1 MVSAPQTTETPSR
14 NRVASGLDRFFSI
27 TQRGSTIPREVRG
40 GLVSFVTMAYI
51 VILNPLILGGF
62 SADQAAKDVTGGWL
76 ENAQV
81 AAATGLVAGLMTIAM
96 GVIANL
102 PFGIAAGLGINSF
115 LAVSVVHQVTWA
127 EAMGLVVIN
136 GIIIVILAL
145 TGIRTM
151 IFTAVP
157 AQLKAAITVG
167 IGLFIAFIGLV
178 DSGFV
183 RSSGLASPPLQL
195 GEDGSVGALPT
206 IVFLI
211 GLVIIGTLMA
221 RKVKGALLIGI
232 IATTIIAIILQAIF
246 NVPTSVD
253 SKTGWNLNAPG
264 LPSALFAFPDLSLVG
279 HFDFGAFSRI
289 GPLAASMLVFTLVFT
304 NFFDAMGTMT
314 GLAKAAGVAKP
325 DGTFPRLRSAL
336 VVEGAGA
343 IAGGGASVSSNTV
356 FIDSAAGIGEGAR
369 TGFASVVTGLL
380 FLASMFLTP
389 LTQVVP
395 LEVAAA
401 GLVVVGALMVA
412 QVKDIDWTDF
422 GSALPA
428 FLTIVV
434 MPLTYSIANGI
445 GAGFISWVLIKALSG
460 RGREVSWLLYVVAA
474 GFLLYFAR
482 GPLESVLGVG

>member
-1 MVSAPQTTETPSR
+1 VSAPQTSSPPR
-14 NRVASGLDRFFSI
+14 NSVASGLDRFFSV
-27 TQRGSTIPREVRG
+27 TKRGSTIPREIRG

-62 SADQAAKDVTGGWL
+62 SADQAAKDVSGGWL

-96 GVIANL
+96 GVVANL

-136 GIIIVILAL
+136 GVIIVILAL

-232 IATTIIAIILQAIF
+232 IATTIIAIILQAVF
-246 NVPTSVD
+246 HVPTSVD

-264 LPSALFAFPDLSLVG
+264 LPSALFALPDLSLVG
-279 HFDFGAFSRI
+279 HFDFGAFARI

-314 GLAKAAGVAKP
+314 GLAKAAGVAEK
-325 DGTFPRLRSAL
+325 DGTFPRLRAAL

-369 TGFASVVTGLL
+369 TGMASVVTGLL

-412 QVKDIDWTDF
+412 QVADIDWSDF

-460 RGREVSWLLYVVAA
+460 KGREVSWLLYVVAA

-482 GPLESVLGVG
+482 GPLETALGVG

>member
-232 IATTIIAIILQAIF
+232 IATTIIAIVLQAIF

>member
-412 QVKDIDWTDF
+412 QVKDIDWADF

>member
-1 MVSAPQTTETPSR
+1 MSAQQTDTPPR
-14 NRVASGLDRFFSI
+14 NRFASGLDRYFSI
-27 TQRGSTIPREVRG
+27 TSRGSTIPREIRG

-96 GVIANL
+96 GVVANL

-115 LAVSVVHQVTWA
+115 LAVSVVKQVTWA

-136 GIIIVILAL
+136 GVIIVILAL

-221 RKVKGALLIGI
+221 RRVKGALLIGI
-232 IATTIIAIILQAIF
+232 VATTIIAIILQAIF
-246 NVPTSVD
+246 QVPTSVE

-264 LPSALFAFPDLSLVG
+264 LPSALFAVPDLSLVG

-314 GLAKAAGVAKP
+314 GLAKAAGVAHP
-325 DGTFPRLRSAL
+325 DGTFPRLKSAL
-336 VVEGAGA
+336 VVEGVGA

-369 TGFASVVTGLL
+369 TGMASVVTGVL

-412 QVKDIDWTDF
+412 QVADISWTDF

-445 GAGFISWVLIKALSG
+445 GAGFISWVLIKLLSG
-460 RGREVSWLLYVVAA
+460 RGREVSWLLYVVAF

-482 GPLESVLGVG
+482 GPLEALLGVG

>member
-1 MVSAPQTTETPSR
+1 
-14 NRVASGLDRFFSI
+14 
-27 TQRGSTIPREVRG
+27 
-40 GLVSFVTMAYI
+40 
-51 VILNPLILGGF
+51 
-62 SADQAAKDVTGGWL
+62 
-76 ENAQV
+76 
-81 AAATGLVAGLMTIAM
+81 
-96 GVIANL
+96 
-102 PFGIAAGLGINSF
+102 
-115 LAVSVVHQVTWA
+115 VHQVTWA

-136 GIIIVILAL
+136 GVIIVILAL

-232 IATTIIAIILQAIF
+232 IATTIIAIILQAVF
-246 NVPTSVD
+246 HVPTSVD

-264 LPSALFAFPDLSLVG
+264 LPSALFALPDLSLVG

-369 TGFASVVTGLL
+369 TGMASVVTGLL

-412 QVKDIDWTDF
+412 QVKDIEWSDF

-445 GAGFISWVLIKALSG
+445 GVGFISWVLIKALSG

>member
-1 MVSAPQTTETPSR
+1 MSAQQTDTPPR
-14 NRVASGLDRFFSI
+14 NRFASGLDRYFSI
-27 TQRGSTIPREVRG
+27 TSRGSTIPREIRG

-62 SADQAAKDVTGGWL
+62 SADQAAKDVNGGWL

-115 LAVSVVHQVTWA
+115 LAVSVVKQVTWA

-183 RSSGLASPPLQL
+183 RSSMIASPPLQL

-211 GLVIIGTLMA
+211 GLIIIGTLMA
-221 RKVKGALLIGI
+221 RRVKGALLIGI
-232 IATTIIAIILQAIF
+232 VATTIIAIILQAIF
-246 NVPTSVD
+246 QVPTSVD

-264 LPSALFAFPDLSLVG
+264 LPSALFAVPDLSLVG

-314 GLAKAAGVAKP
+314 GLAKAAGVAHP
-325 DGTFPRLRSAL
+325 DGTFPRLKSAL
-336 VVEGAGA
+336 VVEGVGA

-356 FIDSAAGIGEGAR
+356 FIDSASGIGEGAR
-369 TGFASVVTGLL
+369 TGMASVVTGVL

-412 QVKDIDWTDF
+412 QVADISWTDF

-445 GAGFISWVLIKALSG
+445 GAGFISWVLIKLLSG
-460 RGREVSWLLYVVAA
+460 RGREVSWLLYVVAF

-482 GPLESVLGVG
+482 GPLEALLGVG

>member
-1 MVSAPQTTETPSR
+1 M
-14 NRVASGLDRFFSI
+14 
-27 TQRGSTIPREVRG
+27 
-40 GLVSFVTMAYI
+40 SFVTMAYI

>member
-1 MVSAPQTTETPSR
+1 MSAPQTTETPSR

-246 NVPTSVD
+246 HVPTSVD

-482 GPLESVLGVG
+482 GPLESVLGIG

>member
-1 MVSAPQTTETPSR
+1 MSAQQTDTPPR
-14 NRVASGLDRFFSI
+14 NRFASGLDRYFSI
-27 TQRGSTIPREVRG
+27 TSRGSTIPREIRG

-62 SADQAAKDVTGGWL
+62 SADQAAKDVNGGWL

-115 LAVSVVHQVTWA
+115 LAVSVVKQVTWA

-183 RSSGLASPPLQL
+183 RSSMIASPPLQL

-211 GLVIIGTLMA
+211 GLIIIGTLMA

-232 IATTIIAIILQAIF
+232 VATTIIAIILQAIF
-246 NVPTSVD
+246 QVPTSVD

-264 LPSALFAFPDLSLVG
+264 LPSALFAVPDLSLVG

-314 GLAKAAGVAKP
+314 GLAKAAGVAHP
-325 DGTFPRLRSAL
+325 DGTFPRLKSAL
-336 VVEGAGA
+336 VVEGVGA

-356 FIDSAAGIGEGAR
+356 FIDSASGIGEGAR
-369 TGFASVVTGLL
+369 TGMASVVTGVL

-412 QVKDIDWTDF
+412 QVADISWTDF

-445 GAGFISWVLIKALSG
+445 GAGFISWVLIKLLSG
-460 RGREVSWLLYVVAA
+460 RGREVSWLLYVVAF

-482 GPLESVLGVG
+482 GPLEALLGVG

>member
-1 MVSAPQTTETPSR
+1 MSATQTTDTPSR
-14 NRVASGLDRFFSI
+14 NRFASGLDRFFSI
-27 TQRGSTIPREVRG
+27 TKRGSTIPREVRG

-96 GVIANL
+96 GLIANL

-232 IATTIIAIILQAIF
+232 IATTVIAIILQAVF
-246 NVPTSVD
+246 HVPTSVD

-264 LPSALFAFPDLSLVG
+264 LPSALFALPDLSLVG

-369 TGFASVVTGLL
+369 TGMASVVTGLL

-482 GPLESVLGVG
+482 GPLESLLGVG

>member
-1 MVSAPQTTETPSR
+1 VSALKTTEPPR
-14 NRVASGLDRFFSI
+14 NRVASGLDRFFSV
-27 TQRGSTIPREVRG
+27 TKRGSTIPREVRG

-81 AAATGLVAGLMTIAM
+81 AAATGLVAGIMTIAM
-96 GVIANL
+96 GMIANL

-136 GIIIVILAL
+136 GVIIVILAL

-232 IATTIIAIILQAIF
+232 IATTIIAIILQAVF
-246 NVPTSVD
+246 HVPTSVD

-264 LPSALFAFPDLSLVG
+264 LPSALFALPDLSLVG

-289 GPLAASMLVFTLVFT
+289 GPLAASMLVITLVFT
-304 NFFDAMGTMT
+304 NFVDAMGTMT

-369 TGFASVVTGLL
+369 TGMASVVTGLL

-445 GAGFISWVLIKALSG
+445 GVGFISWVLIKALSG

>member
-1 MVSAPQTTETPSR
+1 MSAPQTTETTPR

-27 TQRGSTIPREVRG
+27 TQRGSSIPREVRG

-136 GIIIVILAL
+136 GVIIVILAL

-232 IATTIIAIILQAIF
+232 IATTVIAIILQAIF
-246 NVPTSVD
+246 HVPTSVD

-264 LPSALFAFPDLSLVG
+264 LPSALFALPDLSLVG

-369 TGFASVVTGLL
+369 TGMASVITGLL

-412 QVKDIDWTDF
+412 QVKDIEWSDF

-460 RGREVSWLLYVVAA
+460 KGREVSWLLYVVAA